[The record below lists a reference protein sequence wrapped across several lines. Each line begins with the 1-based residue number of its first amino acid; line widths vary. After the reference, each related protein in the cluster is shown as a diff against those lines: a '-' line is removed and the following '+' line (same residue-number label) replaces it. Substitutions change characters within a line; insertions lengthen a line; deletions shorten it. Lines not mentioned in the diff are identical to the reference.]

1 MNLGITGTGNIGGI
15 IARRLSA
22 AGHDVRSRIQE
33 VWKGSRPA
41 PTKSVRLRLTFL
53 DLLSRCGCV
62 FAADWKKE
70 ISHFAENIR
79 RFMERIGRGE
89 PPAVAARDCARTVL
103 LTFDAYPMAGE
114 NG

>member
-53 DLLSRCGCV
+53 DLLSRCGCGSCSRLGKGNQS
-62 FAADWKKE
+62 FCRKYQKIYGKDRPW
-70 ISHFAENIR
+70 R
-79 RFMERIGRGE
+79 
-89 PPAVAARDCARTVL
+89 AARRRR
-103 LTFDAYPMAGE
+103 P
-114 NG
+114 